1 MVNRCKQSKLPQTKA
16 KSIEIVKFNEGIRPV
31 KGNISKE
38 EKQCSMAYLRNNG
51 FKSGNINMG
60 SKIILDLPS

>member
-1 MVNRCKQSKLPQTKA
+1 MNRCKQSKLLQTKT
-16 KSIEIVKFNEGIRPV
+16 KGIENVKFNEETGPV
-31 KGNISKE
+31 KGDISKE

-60 SKIILDLPS
+60 FKIILDFPS